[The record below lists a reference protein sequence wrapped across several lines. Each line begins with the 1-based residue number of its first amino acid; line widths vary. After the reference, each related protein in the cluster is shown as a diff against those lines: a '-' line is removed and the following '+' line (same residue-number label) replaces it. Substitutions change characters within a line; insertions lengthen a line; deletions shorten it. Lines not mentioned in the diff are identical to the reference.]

1 MHIERGGVAVWCSK
15 RTKSQ
20 FFLEQFITI
29 GDIKT
34 LCYAQ
39 LNTKCYIPHNIY
51 KGMLIIL

>member
-1 MHIERGGVAVWCSK
+1 MMMMDHLANLTLKLIPFAYAVYH
-15 RTKSQ
+15 Q
-20 FFLEQFITI
+20 QLV
-29 GDIKT
+29 T